1 MYVSRSMQFTVVH
14 LAIIHVTAAAKF
26 TRELLA
32 TADTT
37 VVQNWIK
44 RDDKRRTAVATVK
57 WKFPFP

>member
-1 MYVSRSMQFTVVH
+1 MVH
-14 LAIIHVTAAAKF
+14 LAIIHVTAAAEF